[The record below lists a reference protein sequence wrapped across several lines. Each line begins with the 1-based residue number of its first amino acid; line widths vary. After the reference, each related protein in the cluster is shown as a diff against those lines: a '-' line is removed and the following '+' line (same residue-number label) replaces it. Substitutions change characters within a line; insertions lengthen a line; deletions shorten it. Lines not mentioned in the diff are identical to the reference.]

1 MWSLF
6 LIILMVSAEHEVYI
20 DSQRSQTT
28 VMINGNEYVSKPER
42 IYHPIE
48 IRDGVE
54 MGYGNFEGPEVS
66 EFRVHGDAYIDETL
80 YVMLQCARVVVRKF
94 FLRIIS
100 KRLYEK

>member
-1 MWSLF
+1 
-6 LIILMVSAEHEVYI
+6 
-20 DSQRSQTT
+20 
-28 VMINGNEYVSKPER
+28 
-42 IYHPIE
+42 
-48 IRDGVE
+48 